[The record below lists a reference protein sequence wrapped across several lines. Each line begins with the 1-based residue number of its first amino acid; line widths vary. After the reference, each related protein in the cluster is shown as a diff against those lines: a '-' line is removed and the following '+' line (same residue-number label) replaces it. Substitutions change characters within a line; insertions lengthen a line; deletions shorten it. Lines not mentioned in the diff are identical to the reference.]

1 MVRTKAEK
9 LSEIKGGKN
18 FKKIMKKNKGG
29 TDGRREN
36 MRETRPSCSVQLDDQ
51 ILTSILLNV

>member
-9 LSEIKGGKN
+9 LSEIKGEKN

-29 TDGRREN
+29 IDGRREK
-36 MRETRPSCSVQLDDQ
+36 
-51 ILTSILLNV
+51 